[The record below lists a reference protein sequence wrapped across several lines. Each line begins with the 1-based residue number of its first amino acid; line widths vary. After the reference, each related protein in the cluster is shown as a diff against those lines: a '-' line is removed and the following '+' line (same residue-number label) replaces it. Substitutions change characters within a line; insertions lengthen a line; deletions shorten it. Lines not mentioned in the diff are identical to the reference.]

1 MAFGFAC
8 LGEVTCLYLMVSA
21 SSFGII
27 SMSSFGKNWG
37 KKGRKTK
44 LSTAPKKGGA
54 KFASSTIHNKAQTVY
69 IRRKVE
75 FRLLVAVRK
84 SVAPLLVVL
93 EESFDCPLGEKE
105 NNGEAAEAE
114 GRDVF
119 ACIGAGSRRS
129 EEDAFG

>member
-1 MAFGFAC
+1 MA
-8 LGEVTCLYLMVSA
+8 
-21 SSFGII
+21 
-27 SMSSFGKNWG
+27 NWHYFYVLVWQELG
-37 KKGRKTK
+37 KKREKNK
-44 LSTAPKKGGA
+44 NKYSPKKGGA
-54 KFASSTIHNKAQTVY
+54 KFASSTIHNKAQTSQIFLVAVY